1 MLKESHTPLLFSG
14 TAQWPCV
21 DTVTVQK
28 LAGTG
33 PAAVLSS
40 QAPLRLRTWPR
51 SPQPPSASLW
61 SSCEIF
67 LHHTRAFTLGSQFG

>member
-1 MLKESHTPLLFSG
+1 MLKESHTLLLFLG
-14 TAQWPCV
+14 TAQWPRV

-40 QAPLRLRTWPR
+40 PAPLRLRTRPP
-51 SPQPPSASLW
+51 SPQPPSASPW
-61 SSCEIF
+61 GSCEIF
-67 LHHTRAFTLGSQFG
+67 LHHTRAFTLGSQLD